1 MLAAPRISILFL
13 LLFFMNCSF
22 QTISMCDDLDSKTR
36 ECKNFP
42 EAIELK
48 TDFEQKLKDFCYD
61 LYFHK
66 KITVGLILN
75 STQPKASYNC
85 IYRINQGPE
94 FLLEGSR
101 NYEDHFWCFDYLGSM
116 ILNYYKIQNQE
127 NLPIKELDP
136 KKILLELDLTLL
148 ENNQTKKNVKRRVYI
163 QNLN

>member
-148 ENNQTKKNVKRRVYI
+148 ENNQTKKKR
-163 QNLN
+163 

>member
-1 MLAAPRISILFL
+1 
-13 LLFFMNCSF
+13 
-22 QTISMCDDLDSKTR
+22 MCDDLDSKTR

-66 KITVGLILN
+66 KITVGLNVN
-75 STQPKASYNC
+75 STQPKISYNC

-148 ENNQTKKNVKRRVYI
+148 ENNQTKKKC
-163 QNLN
+163 

>member
-1 MLAAPRISILFL
+1 MLAVPRISILFL

-66 KITVGLILN
+66 KITVGLIVN

-148 ENNQTKKNVKRRVYI
+148 ENNQTKKKR
-163 QNLN
+163 